1 MDPIL
6 APPTTWFRGGT
17 RESDLRTCV
26 KENLALNRDGVGST
40 STAELA
46 IGHRVPSGGVRT

>member
-6 APPTTWFRGGT
+6 APPTKWFRGGT